1 MTAKLEGRTA
11 LVTGAGRGIGQA
23 IARLF
28 AVEGARVAV
37 ADIDPETARQTADAL
52 PTEGMALELDVA
64 SKSAVQAAVADVLGS
79 FGQLDI
85 LVNNAGCLT
94 YTTFEDCT
102 EEQWDRMIDVNLK
115 GTFLCAQAVL
125 SHMKE
130 RGQGVILNMTSVAA
144 KTGGAAAGPPYSAS
158 KAGIYTMT
166 LGLARAMAP
175 HHIRVNGIAPGV
187 IDTAMTQSDAHADL
201 ASIIP
206 LGEKG
211 QPEDVA
217 RCALFLASDDSRHIT
232 GEIID
237 VNGGLFM
244 D

>member
-1 MTAKLEGRTA
+1 MTARLEGKIA
-11 LVTGAGRGIGQA
+11 LVTGGGRGIGQA
-23 IARLF
+23 IAKGF
-28 AVEGARVAV
+28 AEEGARVAV
-37 ADIDPETARQTADAL
+37 ADIDPETARQTAHEL
-52 PTEGMALELDVA
+52 PTEGMALGLDVSCKA
-64 SKSAVQAAVADVLGS
+64 AVQSVVAEVFDH

-85 LVNNAGCLT
+85 LVNNAGTLT

-102 EEQWDRMIDVNLK
+102 EELWDRMIDVNLK

-125 SHMKE
+125 PHMKE

-144 KTGGAAAGPPYSAS
+144 KTGGMAAGPPYAAA

-175 HHIRVNGIAPGV
+175 HRIRVNGIAPGV
-187 IDTAMTQSDAHADL
+187 IDTAMTQSAAHADL
-201 ASIIP
+201 TAMIP

-211 QPEDVA
+211 QPEDIA
-217 RCALFLASDDSRHIT
+217 RCALYLASEDARHIT

>member
-1 MTAKLEGRTA
+1 MTAKLEGKTA
-11 LVTGAGRGIGQA
+11 LVTGGGRGIGQA
-23 IARLF
+23 IARQL
-28 AVEGARVAV
+28 AREGARVAV
-37 ADIDPETARQTADAL
+37 ADIDPETARETADEL
-52 PTEGMALELDVA
+52 PTRGMALELDVSCRA
-64 SKSAVQAAVADVLGS
+64 AVQAGVASVLKEL
-79 FGQLDI
+79 GQLDI

-94 YTTFEDCT
+94 FTTFEDCT
-102 EEQWDRMIDVNLK
+102 EELWDRMIDVNLK

-125 SHMKE
+125 AHMKD
-130 RGQGVILNMTSVAA
+130 RRQGVIINMTSLAA
-144 KTGGAAAGPPYSAS
+144 KTGGAAAGPPYSAA

-175 HHIRVNGIAPGV
+175 HRIRVNGIAPGV
-187 IDTAMTQSDAHADL
+187 IDTAMTRSGAHADL
-201 ASIIP
+201 AAMIP
-206 LGEKG
+206 LGEVG